1 MNKIVLTAS
10 LTFAIIFT
18 LNACSSSDENGDNVK
33 KYSYCVYV
41 ELRTCLSGP
50 FETCANSGTP
60 SDGCP
65 IGYGIDSQPSSSSGG
80 NASASGTFKDSRNNE
95 IYKWVRIGNQVWM
108 ARNLN
113 YRVNESNTVIGTCY
127 NNSATNCDKYGRLY
141 TWATAMAL
149 PSSCNSSTCSG
160 RINTKHQGICP
171 NGWHIPSDSEWD
183 ELEYYVGSSMAGW
196 YLKATSGWGPND
208 NGGGDYYGFS
218 ALPGG
223 SGTSADNTY
232 YKVGESGHWWNHSE
246 ADSKN
251 AHSRALGY
259 DYDRFYSNDIE
270 NKSYPFSVRCV
281 QD

>member
-1 MNKIVLTAS
+1 MNKVVLAASFVLVIVS
-10 LTFAIIFT
+10 
-18 LNACSSSDENGDNVK
+18 CSDDYGRDEDK
-33 KYSYCVYV
+33 V
-41 ELRTCLSGP
+41 ETCLPEATTGSEKDKGDYKIVCGGK
-50 FETCANSGTP
+50 TISY
-60 SDGCP
+60 
-65 IGYGIDSQPSSSSGG
+65 GYNDYNDIDLRLSSSSRYSSSSVG
-80 NASASGTFKDSRNNE
+80 NVSGTFNDNRNNE
-95 IYKWVRIGNQVWM
+95 TYKWVRIGNQVWM

-113 YRVNESNTVIGTCY
+113 YRVNESNIVIGTCY

-171 NGWHIPSDSEWD
+171 SGWHIPSDDEWD

-196 YLKATSGWGPND
+196 HLKATSGWGSYD
-208 NGGGDYYGFS
+208 DGGGDTYGFS

-223 SGTSADNTY
+223 SGDNSANKY
-232 YKVGESGHWWNHSE
+232 YKAGESGHWWSYSE

-259 DYDRFYSNDIE
+259 NTDRFYSNDIE
-270 NKSYPFSVRCV
+270 DKTLPFSIRCV
-281 QD
+281 KD